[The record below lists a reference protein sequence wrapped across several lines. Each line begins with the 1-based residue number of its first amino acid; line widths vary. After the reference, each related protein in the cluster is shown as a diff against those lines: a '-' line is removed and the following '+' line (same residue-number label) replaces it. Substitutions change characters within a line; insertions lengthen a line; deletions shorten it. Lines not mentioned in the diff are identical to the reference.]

1 MKPRGD
7 INISGDVV
15 VQWRESIRDGVAVAR
30 FNYDCTVLAEVR
42 EKARSLGCM
51 GVNAICEMAR
61 EDADVRALTE
71 TSAALLEATLT
82 DAIEDGKAKG
92 GASTEV
98 LRDVAAFAVHSLG
111 PR

>member
-1 MKPRGD
+1 M
-7 INISGDVV
+7 
-15 VQWRESIRDGVAVAR
+15 
-30 FNYDCTVLAEVR
+30 R

-61 EDADVRALTE
+61 EDAEVRALTE

-92 GASTEV
+92 DVSPTVDSRAAARFIAATLSGMKVQAKGGASTEV
-98 LRDVAAFAVHSLG
+98 LRDVAAFAVDSLR